1 VVPWRSLKEGF
12 SAHDDGQHL
21 GLHEMAHALR
31 LINIIENDEYDFYDR
46 KTMQQFDAEA
56 KKEIEAMTQNPE
68 GASFFRTYASSNL
81 EEFFAVAVELFFERP
96 KSLKRHNA
104 TLYSLLAKT
113 VKIDPIAKSHRL
125 DMGAK
130 AETKPTNSHFH
141 QYYSLYKQTVT
152 IVHH

>member
-21 GLHEMAHALR
+21 GLHEMAHALM